1 MNKSLTNAHT
11 KMDTNEKYFLKNKSF
26 AQNKATYKHQPN
38 YCTFIFRVAKIGK
51 GVLKVCCKFTG
62 EHLLLKF
69 DLNKV
74 AKQLY

>member
-1 MNKSLTNAHT
+1 MNKSLINAHT
-11 KMDTNEKYFLKNKSF
+11 KMDTNEKYILKNKSF

-38 YCTFIFRVAKIGK
+38 YCTFIFRVAKSRK
-51 GVLKVCCKFTG
+51 RCSESMLQVYRRTPM
-62 EHLLLKF
+62 LKF